1 MEAIS
6 ALPPRC
12 QQVYRL
18 RKREE
23 LSQREVA
30 DRLAISEGN
39 MEKHLS
45 RGVEGLMDLFGRD
58 VHGSAPKPQ
67 SIDEAVQKHVRTRK

>member
-1 MEAIS
+1 
-6 ALPPRC
+6 
-12 QQVYRL
+12 
-18 RKREE
+18 
-23 LSQREVA
+23 
-30 DRLAISEGN
+30 